1 MNNNQDFN
9 NSSGK
14 EFTLFAWWRIAV
26 ALIAA
31 VLVLWIVLAVAGRFT
46 SSPEPS
52 GQTPSGQTTSPAKP
66 TETANKAEH
75 PDPAQGGARS
85 EQTPP
90 AATAAKGAE
99 TGSPETGSEKSS
111 GESSGEGSGESSDKD
126 SVAHPSKPVA
136 PKAPDIKGLA
146 FVNALI
152 EPLDYELNER
162 FWGWRPNDLIEFTDN
177 VNNMQRGVLEVTRR
191 ATVRLAERI
200 SRTGSTDVLDPNLE
214 SAMNWFMVKS
224 DSFWFPSAENKYN
237 DGLNEIKQYRARL
250 INGQASFHKRADN
263 LIPLFRAFADLLG
276 SCDENLVKQKEN
288 DGKPVSTFAAD
299 NYFYYAKGVAGAM
312 IPILKAV
319 SVDFH
324 EVLVSRDGD
333 ETLHHAIHSCE
344 VAASLDPWMVL
355 ESDLDGL
362 LANHRANMAAHI
374 SHARFYLDVLI
385 NTLST

>member
-1 MNNNQDFN
+1 MNNNQDSN

-31 VLVLWIVLAVAGRFT
+31 VLVLWIILEVTGRFV

-52 GQTPSGQTTSPAKP
+52 GRTPSTKTSA
-66 TETANKAEH
+66 ETASKAEH
-75 PDPAQGGARS
+75 PAPARGDADS
-85 EQTPP
+85 DQTHP
-90 AATAAKGAE
+90 AATAAE
-99 TGSPETGSEKSS
+99 GSEAGSHKTDPEKSS
-111 GESSGEGSGESSDKD
+111 GETSEKD
-126 SVAHPSKPVA
+126 SAAHRPSEPVVR
-136 PKAPDIKGLA
+136 KAPDIKGLA

-152 EPLDYELNER
+152 EPLDYELNKR

-237 DGLNEIKQYRARL
+237 DGLDEIKQYRSRL

-263 LIPLFRAFADLLG
+263 LIPLIRAFADLLG
-276 SCDENLVKQKEN
+276 SCDENLVKQTEN

-312 IPILKAV
+312 IPILEAV

-344 VAASLDPWMVL
+344 VAASLDPWVVL
-355 ESDLDGL
+355 ESDLDSL